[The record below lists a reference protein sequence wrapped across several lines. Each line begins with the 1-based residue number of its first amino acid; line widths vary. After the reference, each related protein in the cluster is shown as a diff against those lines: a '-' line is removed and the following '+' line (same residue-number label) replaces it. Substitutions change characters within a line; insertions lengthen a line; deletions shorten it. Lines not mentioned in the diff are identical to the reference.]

1 MLTRARRASA
11 RGARGGKPIIHSD
24 PGYGPVTR
32 VLHWT
37 VAVLIIGLL
46 WLGWYMVDLSYYD
59 AWYNASL
66 TWHKALGMVAL
77 VAGAVKLGWVMGT
90 HAPAPLAS
98 MAAWERMATRAMHGI
113 LLAMMVAIP
122 VTGYIVSTSSGAGVG
137 VFGWFEIPAL
147 LPANE
152 GLRDLAIALHFYLA
166 YITAA
171 LVLLHAAAALKHRF
185 VDRDGVPRR
194 ML

>member
-1 MLTRARRASA
+1 MT
-11 RGARGGKPIIHSD
+11 KSD
-24 PGYGPVTR
+24 AGYGIVTK

-37 VAVLIIGLL
+37 MAVLMIGLL
-46 WLGWYMVDLSYYD
+46 WLGWYMAGLSYYD
-59 AWYNASL
+59 PWFNTSL
-66 TWHKALGMVAL
+66 TWHKALGIVAL
-77 VAGAVKLGWVMGT
+77 IAGAVMLCWATGT

-98 MAAWERMATRAMHGI
+98 MAAWERIGTRAVHGI
-113 LLAMMVAIP
+113 LFAMMVAIP
-122 VTGYIVSTSSGAGVG
+122 VTGYIVSTSAGAGVG

-152 GLRDLAIALHFYLA
+152 GLRDVAITLHFYLA

-171 LVLLHAAAALKHRF
+171 LVLLHAGAALKHQF
-185 VDRDGVPRR
+185 VDRDGVLRR

>member
-1 MLTRARRASA
+1 MTKSE
-11 RGARGGKPIIHSD
+11 
-24 PGYGPVTR
+24 PGYGPVAK

-66 TWHKALGMVAL
+66 TWHKSLGMVAL
-77 VAGAVKLGWVMGT
+77 VVGAVKLCWAMGT
-90 HAPAPLAS
+90 HAPAPVAS
-98 MAAWERMATRAMHGI
+98 MAAWERMATRAMHGV
-113 LLAMMVAIP
+113 LFAMMVTIP
-122 VTGYIVSTSSGAGVG
+122 VTGYIISTSAGAGVA
-137 VFGWFEIPAL
+137 VFGWFEVPAL

-152 GLRDLAIALHFYLA
+152 GLRDLAITLHFYLA
-166 YITAA
+166 YIIAA
-171 LVLLHAAAALKHRF
+171 LVPLHAGAALKHQF
-185 VDRDGVPRR
+185 IDRDGVLRR

>member
-1 MLTRARRASA
+1 M
-11 RGARGGKPIIHSD
+11 HSD

-66 TWHKALGMVAL
+66 IWHKALGMVAL
-77 VAGAVKLGWVMGT
+77 VSGAVKLGWVMGT

-194 ML
+194 IL